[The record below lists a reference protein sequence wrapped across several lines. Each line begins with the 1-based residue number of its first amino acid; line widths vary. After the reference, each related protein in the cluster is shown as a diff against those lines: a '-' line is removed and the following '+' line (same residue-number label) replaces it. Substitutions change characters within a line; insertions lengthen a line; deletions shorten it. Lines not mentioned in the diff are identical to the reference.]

1 MGSTH
6 MSAVHGSPSSQLS
19 AVPREHAPARQVSGP
34 LQVRVSLHGV
44 PSVAVRFSGHMA
56 PVPEQVSATAARL
69 HQAFEEQLEGGWSD
83 ASLRRLA
90 DRHPAESVVILTSRA
105 AVVAL
110 LHAALGLAESTAL
123 GALHFQVCALDWP
136 CSADPE
142 GRPALIGVDLD
153 WLPPPPPSR
162 RAKFPGGPGSAA
174 ANR

>member
-1 MGSTH
+1 MRRVNPLTRIWLVC
-6 MSAVHGSPSSQLS
+6 ADDLPLS
-19 AVPREHAPARQVSGP
+19 DDTVELVARIGARAWLRGPELAPDR
-34 LQVRVSLHGV
+34 
-44 PSVAVRFSGHMA
+44 
-56 PVPEQVSATAARL
+56 VSATAARL
-69 HQAFEEQLEGGWSD
+69 NQPIEECLDVGLGD
-83 ASLRRLA
+83 ASLRTLA